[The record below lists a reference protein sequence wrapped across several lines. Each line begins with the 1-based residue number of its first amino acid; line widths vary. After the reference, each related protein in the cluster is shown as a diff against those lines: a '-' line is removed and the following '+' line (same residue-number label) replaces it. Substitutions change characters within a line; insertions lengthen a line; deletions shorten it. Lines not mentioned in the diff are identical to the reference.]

1 MLSPA
6 QCSPQPS
13 SQRAHQSSLSS
24 ALIAWIV
31 PLIILCAPLSPST
44 SHAEGMWQP
53 DQLPALQDEL
63 RRRGLNADL
72 EELADLQAG
81 PLSAVIYFN
90 GCSASFVSALG
101 LIITNHHCAVG
112 ALQHNSTAEA
122 NLFEDG
128 FTAEG
133 LSDERWAGPN
143 VRARVAESA
152 EDVTAQIQGALAAAG
167 EDDHARYQALSRT
180 RKALVQACEASG
192 AYCRVASY
200 DGGDRYVL
208 TRELELKDIRLV
220 HAPPR
225 AVGQFGG
232 EVDNWMWPRH
242 TGDWALFRA
251 YVAPGQRPATYSA
264 ENEPYR
270 PRRFLKVSGEGIG
283 INSWVMVAGYPGSTY
298 RYRSARELAYMEQTG
313 YPETLT
319 LLGQLLA
326 IAEEI
331 SNYAGVEKD
340 DFTCPSRPWPGGSSA

>member
-128 FTAEG
+128 FTAADLPSHATALLMVTE
-133 LSDERWAGPN
+133 
-143 VRARVAESA
+143 AE
-152 EDVTAQIQGALAAAG
+152 
-167 EDDHARYQALSRT
+167 
-180 RKALVQACEASG
+180 
-192 AYCRVASY
+192 
-200 DGGDRYVL
+200 
-208 TRELELKDIRLV
+208 
-220 HAPPR
+220 
-225 AVGQFGG
+225 
-232 EVDNWMWPRH
+232 
-242 TGDWALFRA
+242 
-251 YVAPGQRPATYSA
+251 
-264 ENEPYR
+264 
-270 PRRFLKVSGEGIG
+270 
-283 INSWVMVAGYPGSTY
+283 
-298 RYRSARELAYMEQTG
+298 
-313 YPETLT
+313 
-319 LLGQLLA
+319 
-326 IAEEI
+326 
-331 SNYAGVEKD
+331 
-340 DFTCPSRPWPGGSSA
+340 